1 MCGEKMT
8 YLVGVD
14 IGGTKVA
21 AALLERDGKM
31 IRQVE
36 MSSDPS
42 DKEKMFQQVVKSI
55 EEVLAMSN
63 VSIKDVHGMGVGV
76 AGKVDRA
83 NGIAVYQNNLP
94 WENFP
99 LAERLRAY
107 FSIEQVVIDND
118 VTMAAF
124 AEWQADGG
132 NTDETFV
139 YLTVS
144 TGISCAAIHNG
155 TYMQGA
161 GFSGEIGL
169 LPVLKDEATDVWR
182 RLEQISSGPAI
193 EKAANMTPEAYFE
206 KYTAEDPKAKAL
218 LAEVVEALS
227 VGIYTIISLI
237 DPHRIVIGGGVFN
250 HQPHLLELV
259 KEALKKHLIPE
270 QMDAL
275 NRLALSRLKGD
286 SGVVGAG
293 IVGRGQVE
301 SLAK

>member
-155 TYMQGA
+155 MYMQGA

-169 LPVLKDEATDVWR
+169 LPVLKDEATDAWR

-293 IVGRGQVE
+293 KGFAY
-301 SLAK
+301 L